1 MPTRN
6 PKCVDC
12 GGLIEPKR
20 DSYHITNIEEAKYGH
35 GALYAHD
42 ECPVADTDA
51 SDGGFDTELDDVSV
65 AASAGEIE
73 SAGSERF
80 VGEGS

>member
-12 GGLIEPKR
+12 GGLIEAKR
-20 DSYHITNIEEAKYGH
+20 DRYHITNVEEAKYGR

-42 ECPVADTDA
+42 NCPVVDTDPVA
-51 SDGGFDTELDDVSV
+51 EGLALVARELQDLD
-65 AASAGEIE
+65 SAKRPVNGD
-73 SAGSERF
+73 S
-80 VGEGS
+80 